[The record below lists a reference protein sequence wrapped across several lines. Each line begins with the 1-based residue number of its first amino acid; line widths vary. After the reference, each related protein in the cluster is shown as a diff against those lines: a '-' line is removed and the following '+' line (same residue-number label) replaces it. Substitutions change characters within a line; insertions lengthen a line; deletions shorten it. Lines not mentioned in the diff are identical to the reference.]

1 MIETIGGGILGSLIG
16 GLFRLAP
23 EAVKY
28 FDRKDERKHELAMF
42 DRQCEL
48 EKSRGEIKLSEINAQ
63 RDATIDAGVIQA
75 MQSAVEQQTEM
86 TKSASGWVASLS
98 ASVRPVVTYC
108 VLAIWSFIHAWFAL
122 SSWQSGLPSSEV
134 FKLMMSAD
142 FSALVAGTLNYWF
155 LDRTLAKR
163 GL

>member
-1 MIETIGGGILGSLIG
+1 MIETIGGGIFGSLLG
-16 GLFRLAP
+16 GIFRLVP

-48 EKSRGEIKLSEINAQ
+48 EKARGEINLAEINAQ
-63 RDATIDAGVIQA
+63 RDAVVDNGVIEVLRA
-75 MQSAVEQQTEM
+75 SVEQQAEM
-86 TKSASGWVASLS
+86 GKASGGWVAALS
-98 ASVRPVVTYC
+98 ASVRPIVTYWILGLWTF
-108 VLAIWSFIHAWFAL
+108 VHAWYAI
-122 SSWQSGLPSSEV
+122 SAWQSGAPAGDV
-134 FKLMMSAD
+134 FRLMMSAD

>member
-1 MIETIGGGILGSLIG
+1 MIETIGGGIFGSLLG
-16 GLFRLAP
+16 GLFRLVP

-48 EKSRGEIKLSEINAQ
+48 ERSRGEIKLAEINAQ
-63 RDATIDAGVIQA
+63 RDAVVDNGVVEVLRA
-75 MQSAVEQQTEM
+75 SVEQQAEM
-86 TKSASGWVASLS
+86 VKASGGWVAALS
-98 ASVRPVVTYC
+98 ASVRPIVTYWILGLWTF
-108 VLAIWSFIHAWFAL
+108 VHAWYAIAA
-122 SSWQSGLPSSEV
+122 WQSGAPAGDV
-134 FKLMMSAD
+134 FRLMMSAD